1 MKEKTAI
8 SPDKVIQRMEE
19 LKNDSS
25 PPAREYIAL
34 GTAYLKHIERMDRIL
49 AIADKYYSDLKNTS
63 EKLLLTQEALREN
76 EEKFISI
83 FQETP
88 DPILIVNDSLQIIEV
103 NRWFES
109 VFKRTRDAVIG
120 EHLDDLAIRITGD
133 TIRTIREEHGPEV
146 HAYHNEM
153 TLRDGFGSPFIA
165 DVSISTIRI
174 RNEPCLIIQIHNID
188 DIRKAHNAVSQ
199 VNQKLQILASITRHD
214 ILNRVMVISAYSEFL
229 GEDIVDPETRKRV
242 EIIKKSSDE
251 IRNLIN
257 FTREYQELGTTEPAW
272 QSPDSI
278 LASPLI
284 KHMITGITLESS
296 LEGLE
301 IFADRMLEK
310 VLYNLIENS
319 VRHGV
324 NLSRIS
330 LSMHPQPNGDL
341 IIWYEDDG
349 GGIIA
354 AEKTQIFKKGFGKN
368 TGMGLFLI
376 REILSITGM
385 SISETGEPGKGVR
398 FEIRVPAGM
407 YRMISPQNNRNA

>member
-1 MKEKTAI
+1 MKKKSQIDIDTI
-8 SPDKVIQRMEE
+8 IKKMEE
-19 LKNDSS
+19 LKDDSS
-25 PPAREYIAL
+25 PLARDYSTLGAAYI
-34 GTAYLKHIERMDRIL
+34 KHVERMDKIL
-49 AIADKYYSDLKNTS
+49 GIADKYYSDLKNTS
-63 EKLLLTQEALREN
+63 EQLLLTQEALREN

-88 DPILIVNDSLQIIEV
+88 DPILIVNESFRIIEV

-109 VFKRTRDAVIG
+109 VFQRSRSTVIG
-120 EHLDDLAIRITGD
+120 EHLDDLAIQITKAGIQSMIGEIGEPD
-133 TIRTIREEHGPEV
+133 QEV
-146 HAYHNEM
+146 SGYHTEM
-153 TLRDGFGSPFIA
+153 TIINGSGNPFTA
-165 DVSISTIRI
+165 DVSLSKIRI
-174 RNEPCLIIQIHNID
+174 RNEPSLIIHIHDID

-229 GEDIVDPETRKRV
+229 KEDITDPEMKKRM
-242 EIIKKSSDE
+242 EAISKSSEE

-257 FTREYQELGTTEPAW
+257 FTKEYQELGSTEPAW
-272 QSPDSI
+272 QSPDTI
-278 LASPLI
+278 LATPLF
-284 KHMITGITLESS
+284 KNMVQGISLDSS
-296 LEGLE
+296 LEGLL
-301 IFADRMLEK
+301 IYADRMLEK

-319 VRHGV
+319 LRHGI

-330 LSMHPQPNGDL
+330 LSYHLQENGEV

-349 GGIIA
+349 GGIIPE
-354 AEKTQIFKKGFGKN
+354 EKTKVFKKGFGKN

-385 SISETGEPGKGVR
+385 SITETGEPGKGVR

-407 YRMISPQNNRNA
+407 YRILPPKA